1 MGVGSAFPGEGA
13 ARAALLRH
21 AGGRAF
27 GVLAGADAV
36 VTVLAADNVW
46 ATHNLVD
53 AAFGRATSSSADGP
67 VQLHVRCVPRLL
79 SELPELAQ
87 LLSMPH
93 ARRQACATL
102 ECALEAGRARMDSV
116 RHAYCAASGGIFLLP
131 ARHGR
136 DTLLQYA
143 PCAFR

>member
-1 MGVGSAFPGEGA
+1 MIGYLLSGVGSAFPGEGA

-36 VTVLAADNVW
+36 VAALAGVDVW

-53 AAFGRATSSSADGP
+53 AAFGGAACSSADGP

-79 SELPELAQ
+79 SDQ
-87 LLSMPH
+87 LSWH
-93 ARRQACATL
+93 
-102 ECALEAGRARMDSV
+102 S
-116 RHAYCAASGGIFLLP
+116 Y
-131 ARHGR
+131 
-136 DTLLQYA
+136 
-143 PCAFR
+143 

>member
-1 MGVGSAFPGEGA
+1 MSARDPPPTGSLGSVFPGEGA

-36 VTVLAADNVW
+36 VAVLAADNVW

-53 AAFGRATSSSADGP
+53 AASGRATSSSADGP

-79 SELPELAQ
+79 SDRP
-87 LLSMPH
+87 S
-93 ARRQACATL
+93 
-102 ECALEAGRARMDSV
+102 
-116 RHAYCAASGGIFLLP
+116 
-131 ARHGR
+131 
-136 DTLLQYA
+136 
-143 PCAFR
+143 